1 MSFEFV
7 GVWTCVCVRERE
19 IERERVEMSMNI
31 GSRRCIGCYVLFF
44 NTLLGAWYFFQT
56 FSTII
61 LGGKCR
67 QSLKYRKIQLPTC
80 IPLVLLF
87 FTIFCLCWKS
97 SSPIPFFSFFSIIQY
112 KGPARNQLKWLKKKK
127 RKKEA
132 KHIWG
137 LWTKSCI
144 FFSVNWDFP
153 LWFWSIL
160 FFSPFFNKTFLFL
173 LRVTK

>member
-7 GVWTCVCVRERE
+7 GVWTCVCVCVCVRERE
-19 IERERVEMSMNI
+19 RERERERVEMSMNM

-80 IPLVLLF
+80 IPLVLLY

-97 SSPIPFFSFFSIIQY
+97 SSPIPFF
-112 KGPARNQLKWLKKKK
+112 
-127 RKKEA
+127 
-132 KHIWG
+132 
-137 LWTKSCI
+137 
-144 FFSVNWDFP
+144 
-153 LWFWSIL
+153 L
-160 FFSPFFNKTFLFL
+160 FFFQLFNKKAQQETSLND
-173 LRVTK
+173 